1 MAQDDTTRS
10 QRRNRRQFIKA
21 AGMTLSTTLLHPES
35 RGRITLTSSDPFDE
49 LLIDP
54 NHLDEQPE
62 LLRNFS
68 KRPNLALDYNEGSY
82 HRTIHKVSI
91 STQLREPSGR
101 LSLRTGHSMVV
112 AT

>member
-49 LLIDP
+49 LLINP
-54 NHLDEQPE
+54 NYLDEQPE
-62 LLRNFS
+62 
-68 KRPNLALDYNEGSY
+68 
-82 HRTIHKVSI
+82 
-91 STQLREPSGR
+91 PSGISQSSR
-101 LSLRTGHSMVV
+101 IWLWITIRGVIIERFTRYRFQPNCVNHLVD
-112 AT
+112 